1 MVETVGA
8 VFAVFLDA
16 HVGVFAN
23 FIEVWSLV
31 TDECDSRKNFAVAF
45 CKYDSVGIALESS
58 FADADVFLIREK
70 L

>member
-8 VFAVFLDA
+8 VLSVFLDA
-16 HVGVFAN
+16 HVGAFAN

-31 TDECDSRKNFAVAF
+31 TDECDSRKNFTVAVD
-45 CKYDSVGIALESS
+45 KYNSVGISLESS
-58 FADADVFLIREK
+58 FADADVFLVCEK